1 MPHKI
6 EKHPTLPVVI
16 RRYDSNLDVSQ
27 VDPEIQDEDSV
38 VINALAQKVYY
49 LIDVRDLHLGLDE
62 LMKAGNMASR
72 KEGNLSNPN
81 IIETLIVVP
90 NRLLEMAAQGLRTAS
105 FGHLRV
111 RPFRSLEEALAYVEQ
126 QLKSQVR

>member
-27 VDPEIQDEDSV
+27 VDPEIQDEDSM
-38 VINALAQKVYY
+38 VINALSQKVYY
-49 LIDVRDLHLGLDE
+49 LLDVRDLHLGLDE

-111 RPFRSLEEALAYVEQ
+111 RPFRSMEEALAYVEQ
-126 QLKSQVR
+126 QIKSQVR

>member
-1 MPHKI
+1 
-6 EKHPTLPVVI
+6 
-16 RRYDSNLDVSQ
+16 
-27 VDPEIQDEDSV
+27 V